1 MGPLASFSA
10 KIDLAYLMRIITA
23 DIREKL
29 HTIRRIRNEF
39 AHNLAPLTFESP
51 KIRSMC
57 EKNLIRPSYVSEM
70 RRFWKEDT
78 ETEELLKQS
87 VDSILKEFEQLTDT
101 PRNWFMITLKY
112 LLFLIEL
119 QTFVAENMIKPP
131 SSKKKN

>member
-1 MGPLASFSA
+1 MPWTTRGTKEDKETTEEIERQEDRAAAIIAAAYFENRLMLAIQERLEDDAKVINSFFQNMGPLASFSA

-57 EKNLIRPSYVSEM
+57 EKNGSS
-70 RRFWKEDT
+70 
-78 ETEELLKQS
+78 
-87 VDSILKEFEQLTDT
+87 LTHVG
-101 PRNWFMITLKY
+101 K
-112 LLFLIEL
+112 
-119 QTFVAENMIKPP
+119 A
-131 SSKKKN
+131 SSSLP